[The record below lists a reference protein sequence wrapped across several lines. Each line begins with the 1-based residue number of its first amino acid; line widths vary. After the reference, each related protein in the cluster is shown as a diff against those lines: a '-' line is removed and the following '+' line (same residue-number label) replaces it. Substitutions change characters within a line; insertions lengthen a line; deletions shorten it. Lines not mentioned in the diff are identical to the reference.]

1 MSLWER
7 NKERRRKQ
15 ILEAAAELL
24 AREGPEGMSMR
35 KLAREAE
42 VSVATLYNICGTREE
57 IIWAVVVE
65 RFGRLYEV
73 LQEVPESR
81 PIERMHA
88 VITATARH
96 FESDARLS
104 RAVMLAAI
112 EQGPG
117 GPGTPVLFVAAVFSE
132 EIRRAIA
139 AGTLRDDLDPEV
151 LSGHLTR
158 AYLHGMLSWSRGFM
172 SSDSFEATVLYSL
185 YESLL
190 GIASEALRPEILQ
203 QLRTVEPHI
212 LEQHRQMF
220 SSQKPADTAP
230 TRKSI

>member
-24 AREGPEGMSMR
+24 AREGPDGLSMR

-42 VSVATLYNICGTREE
+42 VSVATLYNVCGTREE
-57 IIWAVVVE
+57 IIWAVVIA

-73 LQEVPESR
+73 LQDVPESR

-88 VITATARH
+88 VISATARH
-96 FESDARLS
+96 FEADARLS

-117 GPGTPVLFVAAVFSE
+117 PGTPVLFVAAVFSE
-132 EIRRAIA
+132 DIGRAIA
-139 AGTLRDDLDPEV
+139 AGTLRNDLDPEV
-151 LSGHLTR
+151 LSAHVTR

-190 GIASEALRPEILQ
+190 GVATDAVRPEILQ
-203 QLRTVEPHI
+203 QIHAVEPKI
-212 LEQHRQMF
+212 LELHRRMF
-220 SSQKPADTAP
+220 ASQNSAETGTD
-230 TRKSI
+230 S